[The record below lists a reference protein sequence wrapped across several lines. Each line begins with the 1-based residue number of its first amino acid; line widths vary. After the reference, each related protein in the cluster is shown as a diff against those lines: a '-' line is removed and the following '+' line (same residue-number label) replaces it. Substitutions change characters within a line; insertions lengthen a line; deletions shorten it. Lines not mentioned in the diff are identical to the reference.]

1 MTSQAAYCKTGNV
14 RVLHFM
20 HKNSCNNLKIISVVN
35 VTVRDGKRAHGLSQ
49 TCQEVQDDTLRNK
62 SLPPRNI
69 LFYRITCILACD
81 KRDGALEYDVWRHQL
96 DVISSVTQV
105 KLLLRS

>member
-49 TCQEVQDDTLRNK
+49 TCQDDTIRNK
-62 SLPPRNI
+62 FLPTRNI
-69 LFYRITCILACD
+69 LFYRIT
-81 KRDGALEYDVWRHQL
+81 
-96 DVISSVTQV
+96 
-105 KLLLRS
+105 